1 MGAVHAAKSKKRLK
15 RSKGNYMNFKQFC
28 EKVYQGVVE
37 FYKDAVNVKLQEVK
51 KNNGVTLTGLLLA
64 EKDNKVAPAV
74 YLDSYFEDYRKG
86 KKIEDIV
93 VEIVQIYERVRKHQ
107 QVDVQFFSDYQ
118 KAKERICYKLI
129 HYQRNESL
137 LSGVPHI
144 RYLNLAVVFYYA
156 YENPLLGNGTI
167 LIQNSHKESWKVTT
181 EELFRQAKENTE
193 RLFPA
198 DLIKMEEIVE
208 ELLGVSL
215 DEEKLWDEKELVPM
229 FVLTNRQRMFGAISI
244 FYPEVLKELAEK
256 VDANLF
262 ILPSSVH
269 EVILLP
275 DAGAKAESLQEMV
288 KDVNS
293 TQVAAEEILSDSVY
307 YYDRTLGRIDLLC

>member
-15 RSKGNYMNFKQFC
+15 RSKENYMNFKQFC

-137 LSGVPHI
+137 LAGVPHI

-198 DLIKMEEIVE
+198 DLIKMEEIVK

-275 DAGAKAESLQEMV
+275 DAGAKAECLQEMV